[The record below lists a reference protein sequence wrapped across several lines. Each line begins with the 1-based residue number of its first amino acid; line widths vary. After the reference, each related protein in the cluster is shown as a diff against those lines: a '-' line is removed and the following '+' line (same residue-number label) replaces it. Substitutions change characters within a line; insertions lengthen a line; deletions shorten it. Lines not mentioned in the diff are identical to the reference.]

1 MEDQFCNCLYFSANH
16 LARMMNKMAE
26 EEFAPIGLSPT
37 YAFMLMTL
45 KNKDGLTQKE
55 LSGALNIAPS
65 TSTRFVD
72 KLEMKG
78 LVTRKNEGKLSIVA
92 LTDKGYGMQDEI
104 SRCWKNLFK
113 RYADIMGEEQA
124 RKFTL
129 EVNEANALL
138 ENKK

>member
-1 MEDQFCNCLYFSANH
+1 
-16 LARMMNKMAE
+16 MMNKMAE

>member
-37 YAFMLMTL
+37 YAFLLMTL
-45 KNKDGLTQKE
+45 KDKEGLTQKE
-55 LSGALNIAPS
+55 LSGTLNIAPS

-72 KLEMKG
+72 KLEVKG
-78 LVTRKNEGKLSIVA
+78 LVTRKNEGKLSIIA
-92 LTDKGYGMQDEI
+92 LTEKGHNMQDEI
-104 SRCWKNLFK
+104 SLCWKNLFK
-113 RYADIMGEEQA
+113 RYAAIMGEEQA
-124 RKFTL
+124 RKLTRDI
-129 EVNEANALL
+129 NEANLLL